1 MRMTPLLFFNLHRFN
16 LEKKYYGQ
24 QSHYSSSWCAARLVS
39 VDEKT
44 SVTTDPVVLA
54 FMIVDCYTF
63 E

>member
-1 MRMTPLLFFNLHRFN
+1 MNDTFLFFNLHRFN

-44 SVTTDPVVLA
+44 SETTDPVVLVL
-54 FMIVDCYTF
+54 MKVDCDTVV
-63 E
+63 